1 LPFLAGINSTQRQA
15 TTTNLPSSRSLAAF
29 LLGDKMNLIPA
40 NDNHKPVKLLRF
52 DELNSVKGIRYTRR
66 HIAGLEDNGDFPV
79 RVKIGQHCV
88 GWVESEIDA
97 HVAGKIAA
105 RPARKAA

>member
-1 LPFLAGINSTQRQA
+1 MRMPVA
-15 TTTNLPSSRSLAAF
+15 
-29 LLGDKMNLIPA
+29 A
-40 NDNHKPVKLLRF
+40 NDNHKPVKLPRF

-66 HIAGLEDNGDFPV
+66 HISRLENNGEFPV

-97 HVAGKIAA
+97 HVAEKIAA

>member
-1 LPFLAGINSTQRQA
+1 M
-15 TTTNLPSSRSLAAF
+15 
-29 LLGDKMNLIPA
+29 KLIAA

-52 DELNSVKGIRYTRR
+52 DELNSVKGIPFTRR
-66 HIAGLEDNGDFPV
+66 HISRLENNGDFPV

-97 HVAGKIAA
+97 HVAEKIAA
-105 RPARKAA
+105 RLAREAA